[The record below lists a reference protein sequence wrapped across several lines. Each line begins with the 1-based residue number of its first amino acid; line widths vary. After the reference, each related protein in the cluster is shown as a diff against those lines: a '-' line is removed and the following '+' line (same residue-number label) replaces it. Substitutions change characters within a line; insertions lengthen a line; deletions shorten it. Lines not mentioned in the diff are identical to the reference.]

1 MMILNFRATLSH
13 QNSEG
18 GQWTQEI
25 KRDDTEIN
33 FKSHALP
40 FRFPRLPGLHVQ
52 VAPRSYSRCCQI
64 EALFRLMSSC
74 INWHCY
80 TAYNLLTI
88 TFTKFWAN
96 NTFYKT
102 QIRMSRFWLWKM
114 LIYAIRHPTDKFSNM
129 IIMIY
134 RKRCCNNCM
143 WMFNF

>member
-52 VAPRSYSRCCQI
+52 VAPRSYSGCCQI
-64 EALFRLMSSC
+64 GALSFNVVLH
-74 INWHCY
+74 WHFS
-80 TAYNLLTI
+80 TAYNSRTI
-88 TFTKFWAN
+88 TFTKFWVNYSIGEPFTETAILFYFIFTVLTPKFWAN
-96 NTFYKT
+96 DTIKDPNTEK
-102 QIRMSRFWLWKM
+102 
-114 LIYAIRHPTDKFSNM
+114 
-129 IIMIY
+129 
-134 RKRCCNNCM
+134 
-143 WMFNF
+143 